1 MYKACRKS
9 TSTLNLRRIKPWWS
23 FKEEDNFYPSM
34 RKWWSFLFKDFFFDR
49 AFLLISHCVWT
60 FFKCIFP
67 FSLRTVDSLTTW
79 AWQVLSSSGE
89 IHTCLQC
96 IPGGICPLA
105 GLLFSMSHHQAKK
118 ILATEKTHFLSFAT
132 ESQLLTSSWSAMPQY
147 SWFIPILCFKFLLAQ

>member
-34 RKWWSFLFKDFFFDR
+34 RKWWSFLFKDFFLTELSYSSVIVFGLFLNVSSHSLSELWIPWLHEPDR
-49 AFLLISHCVWT
+49 CSAAQVRFILASSAFQEASALLQDYCSQCH
-60 FFKCIFP
+60 
-67 FSLRTVDSLTTW
+67 TTR
-79 AWQVLSSSGE
+79 Q
-89 IHTCLQC
+89 
-96 IPGGICPLA
+96 
-105 GLLFSMSHHQAKK
+105 KK